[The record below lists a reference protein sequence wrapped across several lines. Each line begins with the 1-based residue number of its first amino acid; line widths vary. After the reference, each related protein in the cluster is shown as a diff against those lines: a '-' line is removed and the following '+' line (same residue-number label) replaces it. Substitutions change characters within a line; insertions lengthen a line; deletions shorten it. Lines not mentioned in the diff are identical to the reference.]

1 MTEPLRLGL
10 TGGIGTGK
18 STVCKLFRELG
29 VPVIDADQI
38 AKDIVAP
45 GQPAFGQ
52 ILEEFGDEV
61 TDDTGRLKRDQL
73 RSIVF
78 RDPTKRKR
86 LEAITHPR
94 IIEEMRKRAGTIKA
108 PYCILCIPLL
118 VETGLTGLVAQTL
131 VVDTP
136 EALQKQR
143 VMQRDRWL
151 SAEQVEAV
159 LQTQAS
165 RERRLA
171 AADRVITN
179 DADIEHLR
187 DQVLDLHRHYLQ
199 ICERGR

>member
-45 GQPAFGQ
+45 GQPALGQ

-61 TDDTGRLKRDQL
+61 TDDTGRLQRDQL

-86 LEAITHPR
+86 LEAITHPH

-118 VETGLTGLVAQTL
+118 VEAGLTGLVAQTL

-143 VMQRDRWL
+143 VMQRDRL
-151 SAEQVEAV
+151 SAEQVEAI

-199 ICERGR
+199 ICERER

>member
-86 LEAITHPR
+86 LEAITHPH

-143 VMQRDRWL
+143 VMQRDRL
-151 SAEQVEAV
+151 SAEQVEAI

-199 ICERGR
+199 ICEREC